1 MIHTENRPSILN
13 QLFQIIYADF
23 IIEDS
28 EVQPLDHRIVKKFTS
43 LAKNPIPAAH
53 IYDPTL
59 FKWEFGDGTPIV
71 ETGQRTIYHIYEHP
85 GKYLVKHQACNFC
98 TCSDWNMCYKTMTI
112 KHDED
117 EENSH
122 EEKSSCPT
130 SYLISRYN

>member
-1 MIHTENRPSILN
+1 MSHIED
-13 QLFQIIYADF
+13 QLYQIIYADF

-43 LAKNPIPAAH
+43 LAKNPIPSAH

-59 FKWEFGDGTPIV
+59 FRWNFGDNTPIV

-98 TCSDWNMCYKTMTI
+98 TCSGWNMCYKTVKI
-112 KHDED
+112 KDNE
-117 EENSH
+117 EENNHS
-122 EEKSSCPT
+122 
-130 SYLISRYN
+130 